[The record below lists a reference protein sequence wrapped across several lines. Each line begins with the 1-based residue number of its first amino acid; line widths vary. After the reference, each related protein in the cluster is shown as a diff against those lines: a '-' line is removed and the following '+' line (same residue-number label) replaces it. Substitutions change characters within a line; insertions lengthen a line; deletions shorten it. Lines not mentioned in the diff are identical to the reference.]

1 MPQLFIDGLV
11 QDVED
16 DDPRLHKSAGTVVE
30 TSEENFRAASLIY
43 GQSRKIKR
51 LGSNPDFIVLMDDLK
66 GHVQSALD
74 SWAGYLGPDEKKR
87 ERLSRE
93 YQHKKRIFDYLTNIV
108 AEAENM
114 PRPILQQT
122 QQQ

>member
-11 QDVED
+11 QEVED
-16 DDPRLHKSAGTVVE
+16 DDPRIGRSPGTVVE
-30 TSEENFRAASLIY
+30 TSEENFRAASVIY

-66 GHVQSALD
+66 EQVQSALD

-93 YQHKKRIFDYLTNIV
+93 YQHKKLILIYLINIV

-114 PRPILQQT
+114 PRPILQQQET
-122 QQQ
+122 